1 MILRAHE
8 AGGTRSEALYSRC
21 GQYRYRLT
29 RAWGAGPVLVWIML
43 NPSTA
48 TEERNDPTIARCEGR
63 ARRGG
68 FGGVEILNLFAFR
81 ATRPADLRQVG
92 DPVGPGNGAV
102 VLEGAARAGMILCGW
117 GVHGA
122 LQGEGARMRSA
133 LLDRG
138 LVLHTLGLTKA
149 GHPRHPLY
157 VGNAV
162 VPQFWPAG

>member
-68 FGGVEILNLFAFR
+68 VERNRRRR
-81 ATRPADLRQVG
+81 AELTEIPQGPVEVAARLGMHDEQLAARLDVALGEQVG
-92 DPVGPGNGAV
+92 LLHHEVG
-102 VLEGAARAGMILCGW
+102 LEGHIDQRP
-117 GVHGA
+117 H
-122 LQGEGARMRSA
+122 RR
-133 LLDRG
+133 D
-138 LVLHTLGLTKA
+138 
-149 GHPRHPLY
+149 HPWH
-157 VGNAV
+157 
-162 VPQFWPAG
+162 